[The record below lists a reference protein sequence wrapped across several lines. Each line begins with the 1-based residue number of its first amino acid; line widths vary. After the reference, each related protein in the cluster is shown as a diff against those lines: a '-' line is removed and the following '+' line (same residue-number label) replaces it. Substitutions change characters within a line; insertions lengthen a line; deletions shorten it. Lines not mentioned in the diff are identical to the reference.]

1 MDKIYE
7 DANEQHVRAFII
19 YKKANQTKAYADS
32 TFETQLTTSELKNLF
47 IKGAVIKLDSGDIVK
62 PIKYTESSNIGS
74 VQQQQA
80 LISLVSQLRL
90 ILDRYLKE
98 IENGK
103 VFWTCWL
110 FCFRRNFAWCM
121 EELHSSS

>member
-74 VQQQQA
+74 VCYIVPNGTTA
-80 LISLVSQLRL
+80 TSADIASLAAKADPS
-90 ILDRYLKE
+90 
-98 IENGK
+98 
-103 VFWTCWL
+103 
-110 FCFRRNFAWCM
+110 
-121 EELHSSS
+121 